1 MIFTELNSKG
11 KIMEKRNKYILLF
24 MLVITS
30 IFLNSC
36 YQNTIDALS
45 SFKFQLAILF
55 DSEYRNKFAPD
66 TTIDFVNL
74 DDYKQYRDNKDRIKK
89 AQFIQFNYW
98 IDSLHLANNRPFNP
112 SSDNV
117 EFEFIKFYLVFQE
130 GGTMPSDPGKR
141 LLLGTF
147 NNVNVSN
154 YYRNPEHILVVPEDV
169 AKIIENAVKL
179 NPRFY
184 IIAEYSKVKNQQGP
198 KESFPY
204 IWARFD
210 IAIRFEVS
218 L

>member
-1 MIFTELNSKG
+1 MKNKSK
-11 KIMEKRNKYILLF
+11 YLLLILLGF
-24 MLVITS
+24 API
-30 IFLNSC
+30 IFNSC

-55 DSEYRNKFAPD
+55 DSEYRNKFVPD
-66 TTIDFVNL
+66 TTIDFINL

-89 AQFIQFNYW
+89 AQFLQFNYW
-98 IDSLHLANNRPFNP
+98 IDSLHLVNNKPFNP
-112 SSDNV
+112 KTDNV

-130 GGTMPSDPGKR
+130 GGQMPTDPGKR
-141 LLLGTF
+141 FLLGTF

-154 YYRNPEHILVVPEDV
+154 YYRNPEHILVVPENV
-169 AKIIENAVKL
+169 AKIIEEAVKS

-184 IIAEYSKVKNQQGP
+184 IIAEYSKVKGQSGP

>member
-1 MIFTELNSKG
+1 MK
-11 KIMEKRNKYILLF
+11 NKNQIIILTITLF
-24 MLVITS
+24 SL
-30 IFLNSC
+30 IFLSSC

-55 DSEYRNKFAPD
+55 NSEYRNKFAPD

-89 AQFIQFNYW
+89 AQLLQFNYW

-112 SSDNV
+112 KTDNV

-130 GGTMPSDPGKR
+130 GGGIPSDPGKR
-141 LLLGTF
+141 FLLGTF

-154 YYRNPEHILVVPEDV
+154 YYRNPEHILVVPDDV
-169 AKIIENAVKL
+169 AKVIEEAVKI

-184 IIAEYSKVKNQQGP
+184 IISEYSKVKGQQGP
-198 KESFPY
+198 RESFPY

-210 IAIRFEVS
+210 LAIRFEVS

>member
-1 MIFTELNSKG
+1 MKNK
-11 KIMEKRNKYILLF
+11 NKYIILTVSLLSV
-24 MLVITS
+24 L
-30 IFLNSC
+30 FLSSC

-55 DSEYRNKFAPD
+55 DSQYRNKFAPD

-98 IDSLHLANNRPFNP
+98 IDSLHLANNKPFNP
-112 SSDNV
+112 KTDNV

-130 GGTMPSDPGKR
+130 GGQMPSDPGKR
-141 LLLGTF
+141 YLLGTF
-147 NNVNVSN
+147 NNVNVAN

-169 AKIIENAVKL
+169 AKIIEEAVKI

-184 IIAEYSKVKNQQGP
+184 IVSEYSKVKGQQGP
-198 KESFPY
+198 KESFPF